1 MADRP
6 QVSYPDPRG
15 RTLAGADS
23 MEDYLK
29 YSRAP
34 WYCFLFSLPL
44 LALYQGA
51 VFLANLTEGRAVING
66 ADAIIRNL
74 LAVVGVSGWLGAALV
89 LTLVS
94 GILVWRADPQH
105 RKGPI
110 RWRYFGGVLAESTVY
125 ALLFGSLVAF
135 ITVNLLPGGGFL
147 QIGRGLTFSQQLAS
161 GLGAG
166 LYEELVFRLGLTG
179 GLLWMF
185 RLAGWKPAP
194 AVAVAVL
201 LSSVVFSGFHY
212 VGPYGEP
219 FQIYSFTFRFVAGL
233 VLAALFALRGF
244 AVAAW
249 THSLYDVFLL
259 ALGRG

>member
-1 MADRP
+1 
-6 QVSYPDPRG
+6 
-15 RTLAGADS
+15 

-29 YSRAP
+29 YTRSP
-34 WYCFLFSLPL
+34 WYSFLFALPL
-44 LALYQGA
+44 LALYQAA

-74 LAVVGVSGWLGAALV
+74 LAVVGVSGWLGAAVVLALV
-89 LTLVS
+89 AGMLAY
-94 GILVWRADPQH
+94 RADAQH

-110 RWRYFGGVLAESTVY
+110 RWRYFWGVLAESTIY
-125 ALLFGSLVAF
+125 GLLFGSLVAF
-135 ITVNLLPGGGFL
+135 ITVHLLPGGGFL
-147 QIGRGLTFSQQLAS
+147 QIGRGLSFGQQLAS

-179 GLLWMF
+179 GLLGVL
-185 RLAGWKPAP
+185 RALGLKPGA
-194 AVAVAVL
+194 ATAIAVL

-219 FQIYSFTFRFVAGL
+219 FQVYSFAFRFVAGL
-233 VLAALFALRGF
+233 VLAGLFAARGF

-259 ALGRG
+259 ALDRG